1 MNIMILED
9 DPSAMSVISYLQERG
24 YNVWHAQSLL
34 DVAYFL
40 EEDPGLD
47 HFDKLMFDAAVLSES
62 LSFMGKEKINYGAK
76 DGFSGLEFVV
86 ENFDLLKKKSIAI
99 ITAYNREIHEK
110 MKNTQSGKI
119 IDKLEIIDKS
129 DDKFMGQL
137 LNFLNSD
144 EVDYV

>member
-9 DPSAMSVISYLQERG
+9 DPSAMSVIEYLQDRG

-47 HFDKLMFDAAVLSES
+47 HFNKLMFDAAVLSES
-62 LSFMGKEKINYGAK
+62 LSFMGKEVINYGSK
-76 DGFSGLEFVV
+76 DRFSGLEFVV
-86 ENFDLLKKKSIAI
+86 ENFDILKTKNIAI
-99 ITAYNREIHEK
+99 ITAYNREIREK
-110 MKNTQSGKI
+110 MKNTQRGKI
-119 IDKLEIIDKS
+119 IGKLTIIDKS

-137 LNFLNSD
+137 LFFLNN
-144 EVDYV
+144 

>member
-9 DPSAMSVISYLQERG
+9 DPSAMSVIGYLQDRG

-62 LSFMGKEKINYGAK
+62 LSFMGKEVINYGSK
-76 DGFSGLEFVV
+76 DRFSGLEFVI
-86 ENFDLLKKKSIAI
+86 ENFDILKTKSIAI
-99 ITAYNREIHEK
+99 ITAYNREIYRRTYR
-110 MKNTQSGKI
+110 NTQI
-119 IDKLEIIDKS
+119 RNNIEKLTIIDKS

-137 LNFLNSD
+137 LSFLNS
-144 EVDYV
+144 

>member
-9 DPSAMSVISYLQERG
+9 DPSAMSVIGYLQDRG
-24 YNVWHAQSLL
+24 YDVWHAQSLL

-47 HFDKLMFDAAVLSES
+47 YFDRLMFDAAVLSES
-62 LSFMGKEKINYGAK
+62 VSFMGKEVINYGSK
-76 DGFSGLEFVV
+76 DKFSGLEFVV
-86 ENFDLLKKKSIAI
+86 ENFDFLKTKRIAI

-110 MKNTQSGKI
+110 TKNTQSGKI
-119 IDKLEIIDKS
+119 VEKLTIIDKS

-137 LNFLNSD
+137 LNFLNS
-144 EVDYV
+144 